1 MDLSLRWKRLVETRD
16 VKLYEKYAGQLGVEM
31 TRLVLRKSRL
41 LSMASS
47 GMIYHIALNI
57 IYKEL
62 EQDHLLY
69 GANQPRD
76 KLFVVL
82 TGAIVAESDSTV
94 STRRYEATQIYF
106 PSNDEPEDLT
116 VMAKEDSLV
125 GIVDVEMFRAV
136 QDQYPDAII
145 NWDHA

>member
-16 VKLYEKYAGQLGVEM
+16 AKLHEKYAGQLKVEM
-31 TRLVLRKSRL
+31 TRLILRKSRL

-62 EQDHLLY
+62 QKDQLLY

-76 KLFVVL
+76 KLFIVL

-94 STRRYEATQIYF
+94 STRRYEATKIYF
-106 PSNDEPEDLT
+106 PSNDDPEDLT

-125 GIVDVEMFRAV
+125 GIGDVEMFRAV

-145 NWDHA
+145 NWEHA